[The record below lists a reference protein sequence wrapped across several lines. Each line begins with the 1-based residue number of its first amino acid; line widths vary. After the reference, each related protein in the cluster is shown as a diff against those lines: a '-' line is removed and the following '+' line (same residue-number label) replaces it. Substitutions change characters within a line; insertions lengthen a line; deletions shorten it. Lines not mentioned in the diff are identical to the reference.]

1 MGLDMYLTRRT
12 TVMSGFHEQN
22 KRVMDSFKELQVYG
36 VVPDLVQTIEE
47 EVGYWRK
54 DNHIHQW
61 FVDNVQDGEDDCQK
75 YWVSEDDLKKLKQ
88 TCEEVLKD
96 PSKKEDLLPTEEGF
110 FFGDTDYD
118 EYYFVGLE
126 TTIKIIDRIFEN
138 EKEFDKIREQLKKE
152 KEDKEF
158 GSDDEPP
165 MVFRDYQY
173 QSSW

>member
-1 MGLDMYLTRRT
+1 MGLDMYLSRRT
-12 TVMSGFHEQN
+12 TLMSGFHEQN
-22 KRVMDSFKELQVYG
+22 KRTKDSFKELQVYG
-36 VVPDLVQTIEE
+36 VDPQLVQTIEE

-75 YWVSEDDLKKLKQ
+75 YWVSKENLLKLKQ

-118 EYYFVGLE
+118 EYYLE
-126 TTIKIIDRIFEN
+126 GIKTTIKIIDRMFEN
-138 EKEFDKIREQLKKE
+138 EEEYVKIEDKIREEMKDKKH
-152 KEDKEF
+152 
-158 GSDDEPP
+158 GDDDSPP